1 MQVVGY
7 EIQAPFSWQ
16 QHDPSTLMTL
26 WLYLHFPSL
35 QLESLY
41 NDQSIPIAIVD
52 ERKSEVIQLNPI
64 AKKAGVKLGMGLGT
78 AASLCRQLHVHAYD
92 ASVTK
97 KQLTHIAQWL
107 YPVTADIS
115 LFEPDGLLL
124 KVSNMLS
131 LYSSL
136 DKY

>member
-1 MQVVGY
+1 
-7 EIQAPFSWQ
+7 
-16 QHDPSTLMTL
+16 
-26 WLYLHFPSL
+26 
-35 QLESLY
+35 
-41 NDQSIPIAIVD
+41 
-52 ERKSEVIQLNPI
+52 
-64 AKKAGVKLGMGLGT
+64 
-78 AASLCRQLHVHAYD
+78 VHAYD